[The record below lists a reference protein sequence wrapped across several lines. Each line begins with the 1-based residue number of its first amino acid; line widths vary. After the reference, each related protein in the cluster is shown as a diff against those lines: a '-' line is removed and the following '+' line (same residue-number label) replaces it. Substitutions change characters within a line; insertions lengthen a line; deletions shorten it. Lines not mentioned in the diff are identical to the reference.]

1 MEISNRFGVSN
12 FNKIAPKQL
21 ANSFNISTR
30 GNIEEN
36 SGNDSLAKAKIALD
50 NISKKPLSY
59 EEKLELLISKG
70 IESKEAIRQLMQYN
84 DSLFKKAIMCL
95 DLNMDTDE
103 IDNYIRHYDGDEKG
117 KKIMGLV
124 KAGLPYDFAK
134 SAVTYSRFD
143 DEKLETLKKSKF
155 DFSQKRRHF
164 KISTSDIYEILKEK
178 KFEQFCELQKENI
191 SANVAIAAIDDG
203 ENIVENTKKVAQME
217 LGLPNDTKCAYYLLG
232 VMPKNIKKI
241 VEICKKYNL
250 NPQEYSTWSDIA
262 RTREL
267 ERSEELLD
275 LGVDFKNLAQD
286 ITLDDEKI
294 KEAIAFSKE
303 NEIDFSEVLEIYQS
317 ENLEEEQKAKSLEYL
332 KNKGISSRIAT
343 QLNGYDDKIAQD
355 IVKYISLGLT
365 PNNANILANYE
376 LDEETKAAILALI
389 LDGTFEY
396 VSDAKEYIGL
406 DLNDEQKEQAKE
418 LVKLKACIPF
428 AKFCIDN
435 PRVHQ
440 EVLDLINS
448 GYCEDLQYLYG
459 YSEDAFLSEAE
470 LIRLG
475 IPKDNLS
482 LNAYGLT
489 DEHKELLALGVPY
502 ETVREIKL
510 GEVKLNSS
518 EDVKKLL
525 KAGVEYKT
533 ACLIAEKLPLLPYD
547 IETILE
553 IAGKE
558 VSAEKIGTLAKIQNE
573 NEHIFQKED
582 MEIVRE
588 FAKEVEDLSDF
599 ETAYKFGFFN
609 EKALENL
616 KEIRKRGLEKYY
628 SAETIALSQIDFKN
642 SREIDRACELLK
654 RRVNIAFI
662 PYFIGDDNAF
672 LTALSEKKYSKDCI
686 SNEKSFPFFA
696 MKFYKDGMNL
706 KDMSFLC
713 ERSYYTKETLESL
726 TKFLTKGH
734 DIKTAKKLA
743 EYSGGRLTRINP
755 EEDEKQELE
764 ATRDYISDLILKGG
778 NYEYIS
784 DIFYRAEDIQRLE
797 KLLEKGYKINV
808 AEKIVAMNISENNHT
823 LIDKIKEFETANL
836 NEHLKRLYP
845 NPMLTKSI
853 DELYDFKN
861 YSPYELKKL
870 VTSDLTLEDI
880 KKSANIFIKSPLK
893 QAMKQPNMYLSGIPS
908 EDTEKIDGK
917 YPVLSEEKMEGY
929 QKDMTDFFKNR
940 MTEIT
945 RMLKY
950 IDVDTFNQ
958 MMDKRTTTFSA
969 QLEQLNKMD
978 SKHFELASKLMNCRK
993 ENGKLLSAKEKINL
1007 AKISLYHQLGYL
1019 DTDYLEKFIKD
1030 GKVDI
1035 EELNAKIF
1043 EKLTEVIGLTPEEV
1057 KKIPK
1062 EKFNF
1067 DEEYMYL
1074 LLRTQASA
1082 DFLWFKEQIATPE
1095 ETKKA
1100 ISDLEDLLN
1109 APDEEIIHNGL
1120 TREGC
1125 KKMLE
1130 LLKRAHL
1137 MEEKDI
1143 YQEFSKINPFSH
1155 VDCSIQDIARFGIL
1169 YDFKDMITNGN
1180 SEIAFDNS
1188 KTKAKFKKLG
1198 LDYNT
1203 WLNYNKTEKFDLNN
1217 VEYQV
1222 KLWDRLPQKDLFMGN
1237 RTSCCTAVID
1247 GANGKATPIY
1257 LANTAFNVVELQDMN
1272 GNILGMSR
1280 IFVGKVDNEPSII
1293 VENIELNNAFLKGK
1307 TDEDLSKI
1315 SKNMFDYIKEY
1326 GKQVSNGKEM
1336 KVYFSKNYTHVPTQD
1351 FEKEE
1356 KNIEFIGNISSD
1368 TIYLN
1373 CAPGWI
1379 IPEELQNTAYEIY
1392 SV

>member
-12 FNKIAPKQL
+12 FNRIAPKQL
-21 ANSFNISTR
+21 ANSFNISTC
-30 GNIEEN
+30 GNIKEN
-36 SGNDSLAKAKIALD
+36 SGNDSLAKAKIAFD

-59 EEKLELLISKG
+59 EEKIELLISKG
-70 IESKEAIRQLMQYN
+70 VDDKETIKLFMQYN

-95 DLNMDTDE
+95 DLNMDTSE
-103 IDNYIRHYDGDEKG
+103 IDNYIRYYDGDEKG
-117 KKIMGLV
+117 KKIMELV

-134 SAVTYSRFD
+134 NSVSYSHFD
-143 DEKLETLKKSKF
+143 EEKLETLKKSNF

-178 KFEQFCELQKENI
+178 KYEQFCELQKENI

-232 VMPKNIKKI
+232 VTPKEIKKI
-241 VEICKKYNL
+241 VEICKKHKL
-250 NPQEYSTWSDIA
+250 NPQEYSTWSDII

-267 ERSEELLD
+267 QRTEELLD
-275 LGVDFKNLAQD
+275 LGVDFKNLSQD
-286 ITLDDEKI
+286 INLDDEKI
-294 KEAIAFSKE
+294 NEILAFSKE
-303 NEIDFSEVLEIYQS
+303 NEIDFSEVLKIYQN

-332 KNKGISSRIAT
+332 KSKGISSAIAM

-365 PNNANILANYE
+365 PNNANILAHYE
-376 LDEETKAAILALI
+376 IDEDAKAAILALI

-406 DLNDEQKEQAKE
+406 DLNEEQKEQAKE
-418 LVKLKACIPF
+418 LAKLKACIPF
-428 AKFCIDN
+428 VKFCIDN
-435 PRVHQ
+435 PRVHK

-448 GYCEDLQYLYG
+448 GCCEDLQYLYG
-459 YSEDAFLSEAE
+459 YSEEAFLSDAE

-502 ETVREIKL
+502 DTVREIKL
-510 GEVKLNSS
+510 GEAKLNSS
-518 EDVKKLL
+518 ENVKKLL
-525 KAGVEYKT
+525 KAGIEYKT
-533 ACLIAEKLPLLPYD
+533 ACLIAEKLSLLPYD

-558 VSAEKIGTLAKIQNE
+558 ISAEKIGILAKIQNE

-582 MEIVRE
+582 MEIVQE

-628 SAETIALSQIDFKN
+628 SAESIALSQIDFKN

-672 LTALSEKKYSKDCI
+672 LTALSEKKYSKDTI
-686 SNEKSFPFFA
+686 SNEKCFPFFA

-706 KDMSFLC
+706 KDMNYLC

-726 TKFLTKGH
+726 TKFLSKGH
-734 DIKTAKKLA
+734 DVKAAKRLA
-743 EYSGGRLTRINP
+743 EYSGNRLSYENS
-755 EEDEKQELE
+755 EEQKQKLE
-764 ATRDYISDLILKGG
+764 ATKDYISDLILKGG
-778 NYEYIS
+778 SFEYIN
-784 DIFYRAEDIQRLE
+784 DIFYREEDIKRL
-797 KLLEKGYKINV
+797 KNLLEKGYEINV
-808 AEKIVAMNISENNHT
+808 AEKIVSMNISENNHT
-823 LIDKIKEFETANL
+823 LIDKIKEFEAANL
-836 NEHLKRLYP
+836 NEDLKKIYP
-845 NPMLTKSI
+845 NPILTKSI
-853 DELYDFKN
+853 DALYDFKN

-870 VTSDLTLEDI
+870 VASDLTLEDI

-917 YPVLSEEKMEGY
+917 YPVLSEEKTEGY

-940 MTEIT
+940 MTEVT
-945 RMLKY
+945 RVLKY

-978 SKHFELASKLMNCRK
+978 GKHFELASKLMKCRK
-993 ENGKLLSAKEKINL
+993 ENGKLLSAKEKIDL
-1007 AKISLYHQLGYL
+1007 AKIALYHQLGYL
-1019 DTDYLEKFIKD
+1019 DTEYLEEFIKD
-1030 GKVDI
+1030 GKVNI

-1043 EKLTEVIGLTPEEV
+1043 EKLTEVIGLTPDEV

-1074 LLRTQASA
+1074 LLRTQTSA
-1082 DFLWFKEQIATPE
+1082 DFMWFKEQIATPE

-1100 ISDLEDLLN
+1100 ILELEDLLN

-1125 KKMLE
+1125 KKMLD

-1143 YQEFSKINPFSH
+1143 YQEFSRINPFSH

-1188 KTKAKFKKLG
+1188 KTKAKFKDLE
-1198 LDYNT
+1198 LDYET

-1257 LANTAFNVVELQDMN
+1257 LANTAFNVIELQDLN

-1280 IFVGKVDNEPSII
+1280 IFIGKVDDKPSII

-1307 TDEDLSKI
+1307 TDEDLNKI

-1336 KVYFSKNYTHVPTQD
+1336 KVYFSKNYTHVPTTD
-1351 FEKEE
+1351 FKEEE
-1356 KNIEFIGNISSD
+1356 KNIEFIGDISSD

-1373 CAPGWI
+1373 CVPNWVAPK
-1379 IPEELQNTAYEIY
+1379 ELKNIDCKLY